1 MRPGFLGLLCH
12 SGTMEHDKIDC
23 LPDWP
28 LLQPLP
34 ENSKKAVASL
44 IKGDIREIAISSK
57 MPVDCVVNHA
67 LDTGIVGDVLGSFP
81 DSRKSHSVPVEA
93 MLLAKVMQSLSNHN
107 SLISAPYMLN
117 DASVMAKLGYNYEVL
132 EKGFNDRNRH
142 DREAPC
148 HGDTLRQLLLGTPVG
163 DMLRWFNRQAGD
175 CFVRNTR
182 GKTGIFVVDG
192 VKLHVPSLLVDKFQN
207 AGVVKDNEGQFEYGY
222 KVVWIYELI
231 GRKGVIR
238 GLEIAPINVHDLV
251 LGKKLVKGFP
261 FGEGSLLLMDRG
273 FWDGEWISSLKEDR
287 GIDICIPLKKNL
299 FLSELAVNND
309 VPEELWK
316 PNPKRKGQEIRE
328 MLPEELEWEDCP
340 VFKSGAVVRFVNKKT
355 GKMECVVFVDTREDL
370 PPEKI
375 LETYDLRWEIEEAHR
390 QMKLFQG
397 LEDFKSKKYGFV
409 VFHILMGAVA
419 YNMFN
424 LFLNSEGCENLKDF
438 TLKLANQKRRNKYEK
453 NPEIIIYTKDCF
465 AIMKTMDFLQLIL
478 GLPKDI
484 QGKLQDV
491 FARQSYDTS

>member
-1 MRPGFLGLLCH
+1 
-12 SGTMEHDKIDC
+12 
-23 LPDWP
+23 
-28 LLQPLP
+28 
-34 ENSKKAVASL
+34 
-44 IKGDIREIAISSK
+44 
-57 MPVDCVVNHA
+57 
-67 LDTGIVGDVLGSFP
+67 
-81 DSRKSHSVPVEA
+81 
-93 MLLAKVMQSLSNHN
+93 
-107 SLISAPYMLN
+107 
-117 DASVMAKLGYNYEVL
+117 
-132 EKGFNDRNRH
+132 
-142 DREAPC
+142 
-148 HGDTLRQLLLGTPVG
+148 
-163 DMLRWFNRQAGD
+163 
-175 CFVRNTR
+175 
-182 GKTGIFVVDG
+182 
-192 VKLHVPSLLVDKFQN
+192 
-207 AGVVKDNEGQFEYGY
+207 
-222 KVVWIYELI
+222 
-231 GRKGVIR
+231 
-238 GLEIAPINVHDLV
+238 
-251 LGKKLVKGFP
+251 
-261 FGEGSLLLMDRG
+261 
-273 FWDGEWISSLKEDR
+273 
-287 GIDICIPLKKNL
+287 
-299 FLSELAVNND
+299 
-309 VPEELWK
+309 
-316 PNPKRKGQEIRE
+316 